1 MWVLEWLGNWA
12 EEGGGVWLDWGP
24 RGRVTGLETDSG
36 CPGLGAG
43 GAGPGRHCVYLHVHV
58 LPLVSHA
65 SSVTLLLHFIQVRRG
80 ALSFAPGANC
90 VVCLCL
96 LNPLSTYL
104 CIR

>member
-1 MWVLEWLGNWA
+1 M
-12 EEGGGVWLDWGP
+12 WLDWGP

-43 GAGPGRHCVYLHVHV
+43 GQGLAVTVCLHVHV
-58 LPLVSHA
+58 LPLVSHT

-80 ALSFAPGANC
+80 ALSFAPVAKC

-96 LNPLSTYL
+96 PNPLSTYL